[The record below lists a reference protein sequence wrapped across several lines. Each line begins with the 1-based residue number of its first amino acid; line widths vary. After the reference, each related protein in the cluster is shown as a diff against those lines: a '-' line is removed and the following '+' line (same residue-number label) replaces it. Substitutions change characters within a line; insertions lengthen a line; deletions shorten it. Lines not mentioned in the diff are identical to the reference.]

1 MFTGAHRA
9 RVDDKGRVAIPAAFR
24 KQLTEGSYVS
34 VSQDNVLAIYPPDL
48 WAALAEELKSPLPGP
63 DQRALAR
70 TLYPLSDSFE
80 PDGQG
85 RISLQPEQRRLSGID
100 TPSTVVVI
108 GTGSRVEI
116 WPEGRW
122 HSYSADAQG
131 RFTEFADRVI
141 QGH

>member
-1 MFTGAHRA
+1 VFTGAHRA
-9 RVDDKGRVAIPAAFR
+9 RVDDKGRLAIPAGFR
-24 KQLTEGSYVS
+24 KQLPEGSYVS

-48 WAALAEELKSPLPGP
+48 WEALAQELRSPLPGP

-70 TLYPLSDSFE
+70 TLYSVSTSFE

-85 RISLQPEQRRLSGID
+85 RVSLQTEQRRLAGIEAQ
-100 TPSTVVVI
+100 STVMVI

-116 WPEGRW
+116 WPEARW
-122 HSYSADAQG
+122 DSYSADAQG

-141 QGH
+141 AGH